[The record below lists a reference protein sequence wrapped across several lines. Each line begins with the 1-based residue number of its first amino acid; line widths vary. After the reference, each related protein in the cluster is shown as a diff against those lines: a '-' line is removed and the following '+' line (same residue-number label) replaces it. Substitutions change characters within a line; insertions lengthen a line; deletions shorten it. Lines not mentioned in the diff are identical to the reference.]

1 MSESERN
8 EPGREYGRPGGLG
21 DKHDGASF
29 RRDPAAQPEPVA
41 EPDVDADELARL
53 LGGTPFDELEL
64 DAELRDLDLEDDELP
79 DDELSERE
87 LAQRRLRDETDWA
100 AEAERV
106 YDELLARTGEAQPEP
121 RLDATRRACE
131 LLGDVHEGWAMV
143 HITGTNGKSSTARIT
158 EALVRA
164 YGLRT
169 GLLTSPHLVRVNER
183 ICINGEPVS
192 DEQLA
197 TVWRDIEPII
207 GLVDAELE
215 RADKPALTFFE
226 ALTVLA
232 YACFTDATI
241 DVGIVEV
248 GMGGEW
254 DSTNV
259 SDADVAVF
267 APISLD
273 HRGRLGDTIAEIA
286 RTKAGIIKP
295 GSTVVSAAQPE
306 DAAAE
311 LRRAAELLQVPV
323 KFATEDFAVLSDK
336 PAVGGR
342 YVAVRGTRAEYA
354 PQAVRLLGSYQA
366 DNVALAMAAVEQ
378 LLDRELNEDALA
390 EGLLE
395 ARSPG
400 RLELIGTEPSVVVDA
415 CHNPHAA
422 AHLAEAMREV
432 FSFDELVL
440 VLGVLADKD
449 VAGIVPPLAEVATR
463 IIVTQSDSPRAID
476 AWQLAEQV
484 REVLGDEVAD
494 RKQLTVIERDVDAF
508 DTARQL
514 AAELGVDTSSGVLIT
529 GSITLIGDAVAIA
542 QREGWRAAAA
552 GEAPLVVGPTATDE
566 EGEA

>member
-1 MSESERN
+1 MSDSDRSD
-8 EPGREYGRPGGLG
+8 GGQEYGRPGGLG
-21 DKHDGASF
+21 DRFDGASF
-29 RRDPAAQPEPVA
+29 RRDPAAPPEPVA
-41 EPDVDADELARL
+41 EPDVDGRELAQL
-53 LGGTPFDELEL
+53 LGGTPFDDLEL
-64 DAELRDLDLEDDELP
+64 DAELRDLDFDDDELP

-87 LAQRRLRDETDWA
+87 LAQRRLRDETNWQ

-143 HITGTNGKSSTARIT
+143 HITGTNGKSSTARIS

-164 YGLRT
+164 HGLRT

-197 TVWRDIEPII
+197 TVWRDIAPII

-215 RADKPALTFFE
+215 GAGKPALTFFE

-259 SDADVAVF
+259 ADAAVAVF

-273 HRGRLGDTIAEIA
+273 HRGRLGDTVAEIA

-295 GSTVVSAAQPE
+295 GSRVVSAAQPE
-306 DAAAE
+306 AAAVE
-311 LRRAAELLQVPV
+311 LRRAADLLQAPV
-323 KFATEDFAVLSDK
+323 KFAPTDFGVLSDQ

-366 DNVALAMAAVEQ
+366 ENVALAIAAVEH
-378 LLDRELNEDALA
+378 LLDRELTEDALA
-390 EGLLE
+390 EGLLD

-400 RLELIGTEPSVVVDA
+400 RLDLIGTEPSVVVDA

-422 AHLAEAMREV
+422 RHLAVAMREV

-440 VLGVLADKD
+440 VLGVLGDKD
-449 VAGIVPPLAEVATR
+449 VSGIVPPLAEVATR

-476 AWQLAEQV
+476 AWELGERV

-494 RKQLTVIERDVDAF
+494 QKRLAVIERDVDAF
-508 DTARQL
+508 DAARQL
-514 AAELGVDTSSGVLIT
+514 ATELGVEASAGVLIT
-529 GSITLIGDAVAIA
+529 GSITLTGDAVAVA
-542 QREGWRAAAA
+542 EREGWRVTSDGDAPLIVGSAA
-552 GEAPLVVGPTATDE
+552 GEE
-566 EGEA
+566 EEA